1 MKTFNAEERKKFI
14 LDYVKENEFVDITY
28 LKDTLSVSE
37 MTIRRAL
44 KKLEEDNSIVRV
56 LGGARSIPS
65 GTYEDP
71 VDKRLEFHSEEKER
85 IARYAA
91 SLVNEGDSVFL
102 DASSTVYA
110 MADYLDVHATV
121 ITNNISVC
129 MKLKDK
135 EKIDVI
141 LVGGSLRKSAMSL
154 VGIETVRMLDNYYV
168 DKAFLSSKAVD
179 EEHGISD
186 ATREEAEVKK
196 AMIKSSSEVY
206 FLMDH
211 YKLASRAFYKVCGLS
226 EITELIVDASEE
238 AYAEEFIETCKKNGR
253 LVRCVD

>member
-1 MKTFNAEERKKFI
+1 MKTFSAEERKKFI

-28 LKDTLSVSE
+28 LKDTLMVSE
-37 MTIRRAL
+37 MTIRRDL
-44 KKLEEDNSIVRV
+44 KKLEEDNSLVRV
-56 LGGARSIPS
+56 LGGARSIPG

-71 VDKRLEFHSEEKER
+71 VDKRVKYHSEEKDK

-91 SLVNEGDSVFL
+91 SLVNEGDSIFM

-110 MADYLDVHATV
+110 MADYLNVHATV
-121 ITNNISVC
+121 ITNNISIC

-154 VGIETVRMLDNYYV
+154 VGIEALRMLNNYYV

-179 EEHGISD
+179 AEHGISD
-186 ATREEAEVKK
+186 ATGDEAEVKR
-196 AMIKSSSEVY
+196 AMIQSSSEVY

-211 YKLASRAFYKVCGLS
+211 YKVASRAFYKVCGME
-226 EITELIVDASEE
+226 EITELIVDATDE
-238 AYAEEFIETCKKNGR
+238 AYVTEFVEECRKNNKHI
-253 LVRCVD
+253 RCVG

>member
-1 MKTFNAEERKKFI
+1 MKTFTAEERKKFI

-28 LKDTLSVSE
+28 LKDTLLVSE
-37 MTIRRAL
+37 MTIRRDL
-44 KKLEEDNSIVRV
+44 KKLEEDNSLVRV
-56 LGGARSIPS
+56 LGGARSIPG

-71 VDKRLEFHSEEKER
+71 VDKRVKFHAEEKDR

-91 SLVNEGDSVFL
+91 SLVGEGESIFM

-110 MADYLDVHATV
+110 MADYVEVHATV
-121 ITNNISVC
+121 ITNNISIC

-141 LVGGSLRKSAMSL
+141 LIGGSLRKSAMSL
-154 VGIETVRMLDNYYV
+154 VGTEAVRMLDNYYV
-168 DKAFLSSKAVD
+168 DKAFLSSKSVD
-179 EEHGISD
+179 EKHGISD
-186 ATREEAEVKK
+186 ATRDEAEVKK
-196 AMIKSSSEVY
+196 AMIKASEEVY

-211 YKLASRAFYKVCGLS
+211 HKLASRAFYKVCDLE

-238 AYAEEFIETCKKNGR
+238 EYVTEFTEECRKNNKHIH
-253 LVRCVD
+253 CV